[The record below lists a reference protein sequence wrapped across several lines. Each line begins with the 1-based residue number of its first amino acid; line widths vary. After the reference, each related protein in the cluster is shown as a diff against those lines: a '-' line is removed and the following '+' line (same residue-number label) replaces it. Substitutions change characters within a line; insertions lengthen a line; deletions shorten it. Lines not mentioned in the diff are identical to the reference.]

1 MNIATDPQLSR
12 QAAQAVQGMPAELR
26 VRFVNALEK
35 AKSKSDLSK
44 DFQDYLVNGYKPD
57 KVMPTL
63 EEALKQVIIE
73 WKD

>member
-1 MNIATDPQLSR
+1 MNRITLTD
-12 QAAQAVQGMPAELR
+12 
-26 VRFVNALEK
+26 
-35 AKSKSDLSK
+35 K
-44 DFQDYLVNGYKPD
+44 DINGITINGKPIGKPD

>member
-1 MNIATDPQLSR
+1 MNRFQIDDSEAEGIVVIRKNNVQIAP
-12 QAAQAVQGMPAELR
+12 E
-26 VRFVNALEK
+26 
-35 AKSKSDLSK
+35 
-44 DFQDYLVNGYKPD
+44 PD

>member
-44 DFQDYLVNGYKPD
+44 DFQDYLANGYKPD

>member
-1 MNIATDPQLSR
+1 MSN
-12 QAAQAVQGMPAELR
+12 
-26 VRFVNALEK
+26 RFVASTADSIVVL
-35 AKSKSDLSK
+35 K
-44 DFQDYLVNGYKPD
+44 DVPDITIDGIPQGKPD

>member
-1 MNIATDPQLSR
+1 MSAAERIAGSITEG
-12 QAAQAVQGMPAELR
+12 AVFIKRGKELP
-26 VRFVNALEK
+26 E
-35 AKSKSDLSK
+35 
-44 DFQDYLVNGYKPD
+44 PD